1 MTDPQGRKGQL
12 EIIWQRSFRLLS
24 LSSYLVFC
32 WPVLRAK
39 ADSLTTRRGAA
50 ATLLFHL
57 ALWEH
62 KCLCTPSTLIN
73 LMQLILPVVMSLW
86 SDSKRPTDGR
96 RCGGFSA
103 DFCGQQVLCGL
114 EMEAQGRWGSWDMQ
128 TTLRQPVCKGMLVP
142 LSFPSISTSL
152 QGLHSTSDMKC
163 GWWTFV

>member
-1 MTDPQGRKGQL
+1 MTDPRGRKGQL

-24 LSSYLVFC
+24 LPSYLVFC
-32 WPVLRAK
+32 WPLLRAK

-62 KCLCTPSTLIN
+62 KCLCPPTALII

-86 SDSKRPTDGR
+86 SDSKRPTDA
-96 RCGGFSA
+96 RCRGGFST
-103 DFCGQQVLCGL
+103 DLSGQQVLCGL
-114 EMEAQGRWGSWDMQ
+114 EMEAGGSRDVQ

-142 LSFPSISTSL
+142 LSSPSISASL
-152 QGLHSTSDMKC
+152 QGLHSTSDMIC